1 MNSIESIIEQ
11 EKGVS
16 YTQRNKQLFS
26 FYTLTLIAQEQASTR
41 LKKRAGIS
49 LLLIIAFLLLFLA
62 PISLLVEDFVA
73 SLSTIDII
81 DIFKIGALNYGL
93 LFVFYKFFKKRSI
106 F

>member
-26 FYTLTLIAQEQASTR
+26 FYTLTLIAQEQASRR

-49 LLLIIAFLLLFLA
+49 LLLIVAFLLLFWL
-62 PISLLVEDFVA
+62 LLVH
-73 SLSTIDII
+73 
-81 DIFKIGALNYGL
+81 
-93 LFVFYKFFKKRSI
+93 
-106 F
+106 

>member
-26 FYTLTLIAQEQASTR
+26 FYTLTLIAQEQASRR
-41 LKKRAGIS
+41 LQKRAGIS

-62 PISLLVEDFVA
+62 PISLLVEGFIA

-81 DIFKIGALNYGL
+81 GIFKIGALNYGL
-93 LFVFYKFFKKRSI
+93 VFIFYKFLKKRSI